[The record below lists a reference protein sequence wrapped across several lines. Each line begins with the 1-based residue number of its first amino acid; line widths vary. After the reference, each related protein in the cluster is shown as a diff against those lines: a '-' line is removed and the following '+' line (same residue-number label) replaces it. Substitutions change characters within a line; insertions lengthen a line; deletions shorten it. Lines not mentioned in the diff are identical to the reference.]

1 VKTARLINIF
11 LVVFVDLLGF
21 SLILPLLPYY
31 AERFGATPAVI
42 GLLTAS
48 YAAASLVGAP
58 FMGRLSDRFGRR
70 IILLLSVAGT
80 FIGFLLLAFAEPI
93 GHSLASL
100 AASTAINI
108 FVLGVLFLSRSVD
121 GLTGGNITVA
131 QAYISD
137 VTDDKNRAKGLGL
150 IGAAFGLGFIIGPAV
165 GGLLSKYGYGVPAL
179 VAAGLSFL
187 NLISIFFFL
196 PESLSEERR
205 LAIRDQKRPPLT
217 IKALGVAL
225 NRPRVGPLLHV
236 RFFFALAFSMFQS
249 IFSLYAAFKLH
260 LTSQAT
266 GYVLAYVGV
275 LSVLIQGVGVGL
287 ITKRFR
293 ENPII
298 ITSMW
303 LMLFGLAGWA
313 ITPNLPVLLIVML
326 PLAMGGGMLNTVI
339 NSAISKA
346 VSRQEIGGTLGISTS
361 LESVSRVIAPSAGG
375 FLLQNLGAWAPGVI
389 SALLMVWAILFTY
402 RRIILGKV
410 SVVSTAPEAGNG

>member
-11 LVVFVDLLGF
+11 IVVFVDLLGF

-31 AERFGATPAVI
+31 AQKFGASPAVI

-48 YAAASLVGAP
+48 YAAASLIGAP
-58 FMGRLSDRFGRR
+58 LMGRLSDRFGRR
-70 IILLLSVAGT
+70 LILLLSVGGT
-80 FIGFLLLAFAEPI
+80 CAGFLLLAFAEPI

-100 AASTAINI
+100 AASTAINV
-108 FVLGVLFLSRSVD
+108 FVLSVLFLSRSVD

-137 VTDDKNRAKGLGL
+137 ITDEKNRAKGLGL

-165 GGLLSKYGYGVPAL
+165 GGLLSQYGYSVPAL

-196 PESLSEERR
+196 PESLTEERR
-205 LAIRDQKRPPLT
+205 QAMQMRKRPPFTL
-217 IKALGVAL
+217 KALVVAI
-225 NRPRVGPLLHV
+225 NRPKVGPLLHV

-249 IFSLYAAFKLH
+249 IFSLYAAYKLH
-260 LTSQAT
+260 LTSQTT

-275 LSVLIQGVGVGL
+275 LSVIVQGVGVGL
-287 ITKRFR
+287 VTKRFR
-293 ENPII
+293 ENAII

-303 LMLFGLAGWA
+303 LMVFGLAGWA
-313 ITPNLPVLLIVML
+313 LTPSLPVLLVVML
-326 PLAMGGGMLNTVI
+326 PLSMGGGMLNTVI
-339 NSAISKA
+339 NSAITKA
-346 VSRQEIGGTLGISTS
+346 VSREEIGGTLGISTS

-375 FLLQNLGAWAPGVI
+375 FLLQNLGAWAPGLVSAALMLWAVI
-389 SALLMVWAILFTY
+389 FAY
-402 RRIILGKV
+402 RRIILV
-410 SVVSTAPEAGNG
+410 NRSMAPQNVEAVND